1 MRFVMRLSSIWI
13 FSLLVSGCAMA
24 IDETTVFAPPAVE
37 QRAQSGDEL
46 TARWPLD
53 RLLEAS
59 PGAQVQH
66 GFLGAPAERVAYTLA
81 TRPGPGRPLIVICG
95 GNAADRY
102 NSGPAYASKAL
113 PFGDILL
120 FDYPGYGDSEG
131 EPSRARL
138 ENASRLVAAF
148 AVATASD
155 QRPLVLWGHSLG
167 GFVCG
172 EMARQTAQTDAVILE
187 TTARS
192 ADEVADAWTPWY
204 AAPFLRI
211 DVAEGLATYD
221 TAVALESSRVPVLV
235 LGAGRD
241 DTLPVALSRSL
252 VSALQSK
259 GIAVTYVEFPDAG
272 HQNVWRQP
280 NFATE
285 VSPFFHAL
293 RSAQVE

>member
-1 MRFVMRLSSIWI
+1 MRMMSVWMAAW
-13 FSLLVSGCAMA
+13 LVSGCSMA

-37 QRAQSGDEL
+37 QRAQSGEDL
-46 TARWPLD
+46 TARWPID

-59 PGAQVQH
+59 PGAEAQH
-66 GFLGAPAERVAYTLA
+66 GFLGEPTERVAYTLV
-81 TRPGPGRPLIVICG
+81 TRPDSGRPLIVICG

-113 PFGDILL
+113 PFGDVLL

-138 ENASRLVAAF
+138 EKASRLVAEF

-172 EMARQTAQTDAVILE
+172 EMARQTPQTDAVILE

-221 TAVALESSRVPVLV
+221 TAAALQSSRVPVLV

-241 DTLPVALSRSL
+241 DTLPVTLSRSL
-252 VSALQSK
+252 VAALQSN
-259 GIAVTYVEFPDAG
+259 GVGVTYVEFPDAG

-280 NFATE
+280 NFAAE
-285 VSPFFHAL
+285 VSPFFNAL
-293 RSAQVE
+293 RSAQAE